1 MHEIPV
7 KVSICIPTYN
17 GMDNLPELFVALRGQ
32 ELVSLEILV
41 IDSSSYD
48 GTWEFIQ
55 AQPNVVSR
63 QIPQSEFS
71 HGATRQR
78 LAEMATNE
86 IVVYLTQDATPN
98 GPLFAFT
105 HANLHYSLGD
115 RVGAVLGAQHPR
127 SHSAAAIAQRVQ
139 RTFKDLGPSTGVVV
153 YRNDDLM
160 KRFYGTQPLSFLS
173 DVNAS
178 YKRSLLVGAVPFRN
192 VPYAE
197 DQFMARDLL
206 SKGFDIVYSPQADVL
221 HANDISVRDY
231 AKRIEDELVGV
242 HSSLGVALEAQGF
255 TSSVLTFFGNLRHDL
270 KYIHRNRKR
279 SGIKWSLKQS
289 ISSPIFEIQSIR
301 GRNRARKILADAEL

>member
-1 MHEIPV
+1 
-7 KVSICIPTYN
+7 
-17 GMDNLPELFVALRGQ
+17 MDNLPELIESLRSQ
-32 ELVSLEILV
+32 ELVNLEILV
-41 IDSSSYD
+41 IDSTSSD
-48 GTWEFIQ
+48 GTWEFLQ
-55 AQPNVVSR
+55 SQSDVVSR

-71 HGATRQR
+71 HGATRQV
-78 LAEMATNE
+78 LAEMASNE
-86 IVVYLTQDATPN
+86 IIVFLTQDATPN
-98 GPLFAFT
+98 RPLFAFT
-105 HANLHYSLGD
+105 HADLHFSMGD

-127 SHSAAAIAQRVQ
+127 RHSAAAIAQRVQ
-139 RTFKDLGPSTGVVV
+139 RTFKDLGPITGVVV

-160 KRFYGTQPLSFLS
+160 KRLYGAQPLSFLS

-178 YKRSLLVGAVPFRN
+178 YKRSLLVGDVSFRN

-255 TSSVLTFFGNLRHDL
+255 TGSVLTFFGNLRHDL
-270 KYIHRNRKR
+270 RYIHRNRKR
-279 SGIKWSLKQS
+279 SGIKWWLKEA
-289 ISSPIFEIQSIR
+289 ISSPIFEIQWIR
-301 GRNRARKILADAEL
+301 GYRNAVKKLE